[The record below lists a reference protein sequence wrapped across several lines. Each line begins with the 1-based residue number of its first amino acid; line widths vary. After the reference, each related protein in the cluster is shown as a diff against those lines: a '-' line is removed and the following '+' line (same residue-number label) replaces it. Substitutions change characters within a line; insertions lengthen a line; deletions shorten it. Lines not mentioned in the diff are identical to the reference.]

1 MSNTE
6 TISTTNNWEGV
17 DKLCFVAAGSLQGF
31 SKSLS
36 TQQKL
41 DVLNSTL
48 LAQVTADSKYSRD
61 DVDKW
66 HYEYT
71 SVLKSVG
78 WQVNHFVFQQY
89 TPSGIFFE
97 LSSAVEKL
105 LNEVGAIPEGK
116 IEVGDQL
123 LQTLKDLNVCDTRV
137 KLFHKHSFQNTM
149 STFQVVQSRT
159 HADSQITVR
168 LAAFNTQISKS
179 WLDRVHQMNSTL
191 VSYLY
196 SRMPTLSVKLFYG
209 IQDATLT
216 SEAYTPHR
224 ELVLKELHLH
234 YPVDELI
241 KSF

>member
-6 TISTTNNWEGV
+6 TISTTNNWEDV
-17 DKLCFVAAGSLQGF
+17 DKLCFVAAGSLQSF
-31 SKSLS
+31 NKSVS
-36 TQQKL
+36 PQQKL

-48 LAQVTADSKYSRD
+48 FAQVTADAKYSREN
-61 DVDKW
+61 VDKW
-66 HYEYT
+66 HHEFI

-105 LNEVGAIPEGK
+105 LNEASAMPEGNS
-116 IEVGDQL
+116 EVGDKL
-123 LQTLKDLNVCDTRV
+123 LQTLKDLNVSDTRV

-149 STFQVVQSRT
+149 STFQVVQCRT
-159 HADSQITVR
+159 HADSQMTVC

-196 SRMPTLSVKLFYG
+196 SRMPTLSVKLFFG
-209 IQDATLT
+209 VQDATLT
-216 SEAYTPHR
+216 NEAYTPHR
-224 ELVLKELHLH
+224 ELVLKELLH
-234 YPVDELI
+234 YPVGELI
-241 KSF
+241 KSV